1 MPLAVLLQAECSARL
16 AQMRLVLETRVS
28 TEEFRREGMQ
38 QLFIP
43 HRTGRH
49 RDSSSKVGIA
59 TGILWPAAG
68 LEAVESPGGW
78 NVYGD
83 RSSNRRPT

>member
-1 MPLAVLLQAECSARL
+1 MPLAVLLQLECSARL
-16 AQMRLVLETRVS
+16 AQMRLVLETGAS
-28 TEEFRREGMQ
+28 TEEFRREEMQ
-38 QLFIP
+38 QFYIP
-43 HRTGRH
+43 HRKDRH
-49 RDSSSKVGIA
+49 RGRSSKVGIA
-59 TGILWPAAG
+59 TGILWHAAG